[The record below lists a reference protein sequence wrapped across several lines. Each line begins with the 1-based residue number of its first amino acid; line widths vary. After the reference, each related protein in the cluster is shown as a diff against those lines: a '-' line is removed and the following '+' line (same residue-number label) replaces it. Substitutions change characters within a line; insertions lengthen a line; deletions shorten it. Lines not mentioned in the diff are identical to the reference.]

1 MLSITDNK
9 IHIKFYRAH
18 AAEHSEQ
25 RPDRLQG
32 LPDPR
37 GDQLEMIL
45 GIADRQ
51 LAPAP
56 PATTS
61 RSTNYIEF

>member
-1 MLSITDNK
+1 MLSIIDDK
-9 IHIKFYRAH
+9 IHIKFYHAH
-18 AAEHSEQ
+18 AAEYSEQ

-32 LPDPR
+32 LPNPR

-51 LAPAP
+51 LDPAP

-61 RSTNYIEF
+61 RSNNFIEI